1 MNAVMDAKLVVPIS
15 FTAAMLAHPL
25 LANPIVIYATLAM
38 IDVVAGLIY
47 FGARRRL
54 RSRSYTDGVLR
65 KSIILLFL
73 VALAWLEQSVV
84 RIEGVATAACIFYG
98 IGELLSISEKMALL
112 GAPVPKWLRDRLSE
126 YQESGGERTHDR
138 TD

>member
-1 MNAVMDAKLVVPIS
+1 MNAALDGKLVVAIA
-15 FTAAMLAHPL
+15 FAAAVLTHPL

-38 IDVVAGLIY
+38 IDVVAGLLY

-65 KSIILLFL
+65 KSMILLFL
-73 VALAWLEQSVV
+73 VALVWLENSVV
-84 RIEGVATAACIFYG
+84 RIEGVATAACIFYS
-98 IGELLSISEKMALL
+98 IGELLSITEKMALL

-126 YQESGGERTHDR
+126 YQESRGERTHDR
-138 TD
+138 AD

>member
-1 MNAVMDAKLVVPIS
+1 MNAALDGKLVVAIA
-15 FTAAMLAHPL
+15 FATAMVAHPL

-54 RSRSYTDGVLR
+54 RSRSYTDGMLR
-65 KSIILLFL
+65 KSMILLFL
-73 VALAWLEQSVV
+73 AALVWLEKFVV
-84 RIEGVATAACIFYG
+84 RIEGVATAACIFYS
-98 IGELLSISEKMALL
+98 IGELLSITEKMALL
-112 GAPVPKWLRDRLSE
+112 GAPVPKWLRERLSE
-126 YQESGGERTHDR
+126 YQESRGEQTHDR

>member
-1 MNAVMDAKLVVPIS
+1 MDAKLVVPIS

>member
-1 MNAVMDAKLVVPIS
+1 M
-15 FTAAMLAHPL
+15 
-25 LANPIVIYATLAM
+25 LAM

-65 KSIILLFL
+65 KSMILLFL
-73 VALAWLEQSVV
+73 VALAWVENSVV
-84 RIEGVATAACIFYG
+84 RIEGVATAACIFYS
-98 IGELLSISEKMALL
+98 IGELLSITEKMAQL

-126 YQESGGERTHDR
+126 YQESRGERSHDR